1 MNKTENEK
9 ENKRFKLGTYL
20 KDRLQFIA
28 IFVVSIIY
36 IFQGFFELVQKDTT
50 VIDILGNIGLSIIV
64 GLVITTTLNN
74 TGLRDGANDDKYIAS
89 MKFYG
94 ETKQKATP
102 YFDKLSSWCH
112 YKNEQD
118 LEYKKRDIIQSAGL
132 SWKGFKFGYYEE
144 HTNNLSD
151 EQKIALNN
159 AKKCQIIRIKPDD
172 LLSDLPKSKTME
184 KGSKFGEDRND
195 YVKKELI
202 IDIVTRISMAII
214 CGLYILKP
222 IISEEALGNILWNT
236 GQIVIWLS
244 FGVIKYYN
252 ARSFMVDEYRHSHI
266 ILKTEYLNEF
276 IVTMSNNPDVID
288 KYNNEDT
295 EINRFIE
302 EFIAKKEKD
311 NVEE

>member
-9 ENKRFKLGTYL
+9 ENKRFNLGEYL

-28 IFVVSIIY
+28 ILVVSIIY

-64 GLVITTTLNN
+64 GLVITTILNN
-74 TGLRDGANDDKYIAS
+74 SGLKDGTNDEKYVAS
-89 MKFYG
+89 MRAYG

-112 YKNEQD
+112 YKNEED
-118 LEYKKRDIIQSAGL
+118 LEYRKKDIIQGAGL
-132 SWKGFKFGYYEE
+132 SWKGFKVGYYE
-144 HTNNLSD
+144 NNQDNLSQ
-151 EQKIALNN
+151 EQKNALNN
-159 AKKCQIIRIKPDD
+159 AKKCQIIRIRPDD
-172 LLSDLPKSKTME
+172 LLSDLPKSQAIE
-184 KGSKFGEDRND
+184 NGNKFGEGRDEYLR
-195 YVKKELI
+195 KEVI
-202 IDIVTRISMAII
+202 IDVITRVAMSII

-222 IISEEALGNILWNT
+222 IINDEALGNILWNT

-252 ARSFMVDEYRHSHI
+252 ARSFMVDEYRHTHI

-276 IVTMSNNPDVID
+276 IVTMSNNPDVIN
-288 KYNNEDT
+288 KYNNEDD
-295 EINRFIE
+295 EIDKFIE
-302 EFIAKKEKD
+302 ELITKKEEN
-311 NVEE
+311 NVEG